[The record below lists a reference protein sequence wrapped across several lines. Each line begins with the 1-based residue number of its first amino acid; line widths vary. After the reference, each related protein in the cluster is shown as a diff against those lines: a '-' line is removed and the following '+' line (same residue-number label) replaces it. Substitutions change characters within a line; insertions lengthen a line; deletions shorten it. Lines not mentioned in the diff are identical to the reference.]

1 MLDPDGQTIYDLLLD
16 NGSCTK
22 EQLDAAVEEF
32 DSAENDKSFKEIVI
46 DFGLADERS
55 ILQAIGDSLGLEV
68 VDLDSYG
75 ELSRDL
81 IKLIDAGTARKEA
94 AVPLALDGNTLTIV
108 LRNPLNYQAI
118 DEFRFV
124 LNKEIIQVVAPENQ
138 VDAAIEKY
146 YPVDLQST
154 MHDVL
159 QELSDKN
166 IDLKP
171 PSEEDENSEEDL
183 EAMANEAPIVKF
195 VDAILYQAIK
205 DKASDIH
212 FEPFE
217 TIFKIRCRV
226 DGALYEMA
234 PPPKSL
240 ALPVISRIKIL
251 ADLNISERRK
261 PQDGRIH
268 LKVGGKPIDL
278 RVSCLPTY
286 YGESVVLRVLD
297 RSVVNLDLDS
307 LGINEANLAKVRD
320 IIIMPNGIFIVTGP
334 TGSGKTTTLYSALKE
349 VNSPESKLLT
359 AEDPVEYDLEGI
371 IQLPINDA
379 VGMTFHRALRAFL
392 RQDPDIIMLG
402 EIRDLESARMAVEAS
417 LTGHFVFST
426 LHTNDAAGTVTRLID
441 MGVEPFLIASSL
453 VGVLSQRLIRRVCPQ
468 CKTAFVP
475 TDDDLKLLELER
487 EDIGDHKFYYGKGCS
502 NCNGTGYRGRM
513 AITELLTMNS
523 QINELVLKSSPTVV
537 IRDKAREL
545 GMMTMREDGIRAI
558 LQGLTTMEEVL
569 RYT

>member
-22 EQLDAAVEEF
+22 EQLDAAAEEF
-32 DSAENDKSFKEIVI
+32 EGSDKSFKEIVI
-46 DFGLADERS
+46 DFGLADEQG

-68 VDLDSYG
+68 VDLNIYG
-75 ELSRDL
+75 DIPREV
-81 IKLIDAGTARKEA
+81 IKLLDAGTARKEA
-94 AVPLALDGNTLTIV
+94 AIPLALEDNTLTVV
-108 LRNPLNYQAI
+108 LRNPLNYQAV

-124 LNKEIIQVVAPENQ
+124 LGKEIIQVVAPESQ

-146 YPVDLQST
+146 YPLDLQST

-166 IDLKP
+166 ISLDVP
-171 PSEEDENSEEDL
+171 EGEEEGTEDL

-251 ADLNISERRK
+251 SDLNISERRK

-286 YGESVVLRVLD
+286 YGESVVLRILD

-307 LGINEANLAKVRD
+307 LGINETNLSKVRD

-349 VNSPESKLLT
+349 VNDPESKLLT
-359 AEDPVEYDLEGI
+359 AEDPVEYDLDGI

-379 VGMTFHRALRAFL
+379 IGMTFHRALRAFL

-468 CKTAFVP
+468 CKTAYIP
-475 TDDDLKLLELER
+475 TDDDLKLLDLER
-487 EDIGDHKFYYGKGCS
+487 SDIGEQKFYYGKGCS

-523 QINELVLKSSPTVV
+523 QINELVLQSSPTVV

-558 LQGLTTMEEVL
+558 LQGLTSMEEVL
-569 RYT
+569 KYT

>member
-16 NGSCTK
+16 SGKCTK
-22 EQLDAAVEEF
+22 EQLDAAAEEF
-32 DSAENDKSFKEIVI
+32 ENGEKSYKEIVI
-46 DFGLADERS
+46 DFGLTEENT
-55 ILQAIGDSLGLEV
+55 ILQLIGDSLGLEV
-68 VDLDSYG
+68 VDLEIYG

-94 AVPLALDGNTLTIV
+94 VVPLALDDNVLTIV
-108 LRNPLNYQAI
+108 LRNPLNYQAV

-124 LNKEIIQVVAPENQ
+124 LGKEIIQVIAPENQ

-159 QELSDKN
+159 QELSDKR
-166 IDLKP
+166 IELSAP
-171 PSEEDENSEEDL
+171 TEEEDSQDL

-297 RSVVNLDLDS
+297 RSVVNLDLDA
-307 LGINEANLAKVRD
+307 LGINEANLSKVRD

-349 VNSPESKLLT
+349 VNDPESKLLT

-468 CKTAFVP
+468 CKTAYVP
-475 TDDDLKLLELER
+475 TDDDLKLLDLER
-487 EDIGDHKFYYGKGCS
+487 EDVGEQKFYYGKGCS

-513 AITELLTMNS
+513 AITELLTMNT

-545 GMMTMREDGIRAI
+545 GMMTMREDGVRAI
-558 LQGLTTMEEVL
+558 LQGLTSMEEVL
-569 RYT
+569 KYT

>member
-16 NGSCTK
+16 NGTCTK
-22 EQLDAAVEEF
+22 EQLDAAAEEF
-32 DSAENDKSFKEIVI
+32 ENGEKSFKEIVI
-46 DFGLADERS
+46 DFGLADENI
-55 ILQAIGDSLGLEV
+55 ILHAIGDSLGLEV
-68 VDLDSYG
+68 VDLNIYG
-75 ELSRDL
+75 DVSRDI

-94 AVPLALDGNTLTIV
+94 ALPLALDDNLLTIV
-108 LRNPLNYQAI
+108 LRNPLNYQAV

-124 LNKEIIQVVAPENQ
+124 LGKEIIQVIAPENQ

-166 IDLKP
+166 IQLNTVSD
-171 PSEEDENSEEDL
+171 EEGDEDL

-251 ADLNISERRK
+251 SDLNISERRK

-297 RSVVNLDLDS
+297 RSVVNLDLDA
-307 LGINEANLAKVRD
+307 LGINETNLAKVRD
-320 IIIMPNGIFIVTGP
+320 ICIMPNGIFIVTGP

-349 VNSPESKLLT
+349 VNDPESKLLT

-468 CKTAFVP
+468 CKTAYIP
-475 TDDDLKLLELER
+475 TDDDLKLLDLER
-487 EDIGDHKFYYGKGCS
+487 SDVGEQKFYYGKGCS

-523 QINELVLKSSPTVV
+523 QINELVLQSSPTVV

-545 GMMTMREDGIRAI
+545 GMMTMREDGVRAI
-558 LQGLTTMEEVL
+558 LQGLTSMEEVL
-569 RYT
+569 KYT

>member
-1 MLDPDGQTIYDLLLD
+1 MLDPDSQTIYDLLLD
-16 NGSCTK
+16 NGVCTK
-22 EQLDAAVEEF
+22 EQLDAAAEEF
-32 DSAENDKSFKEIVI
+32 ENGEKSLKEIIV
-46 DFGLADERS
+46 DFGLTDENT
-55 ILQAIGDSLGLEV
+55 ILHLIGDSLGLEV
-68 VDLDSYG
+68 VNIDIYG
-75 ELSRDL
+75 EPDRET
-81 IKLIDAGTARKEA
+81 IKLIDSGTARKEG
-94 AVPLALDGNTLTIV
+94 AVPLLLEENTLTVV
-108 LRNPLNYQAI
+108 LRNPLNYQAV
-118 DEFRFV
+118 DELRFV
-124 LNKEIIQVVAPENQ
+124 LGKEIIQVIAPENQ
-138 VDAAIEKY
+138 VDDAIEKY

-166 IDLKP
+166 IEL
-171 PSEEDENSEEDL
+171 SAANTAEEEVQDL

-251 ADLNISERRK
+251 SDLNISERRK

-286 YGESVVLRVLD
+286 YGESVVLRILD
-297 RSVVNLDLDS
+297 RSVVNLSLDA

-320 IIIMPNGIFIVTGP
+320 IIMMPNGIFIVTGP

-349 VNSPESKLLT
+349 VNDPESKLLT

-468 CKTAFVP
+468 CKTFYVP
-475 TDDDLKLLELER
+475 TDDDLALLGLER
-487 EDIGDHKFYYGKGCS
+487 EDIGEQKFCYGKGCS

-513 AITELLTMNS
+513 AITELLLMNT
-523 QINELVLKSSPTVV
+523 QINELVLQSSPTVV

-545 GMMTMREDGIRAI
+545 GMTTMREDGIRAI
-558 LQGLTTMEEVL
+558 LQGLTSMEEVL
-569 RYT
+569 KYT